1 MKTKQKCHERKE
13 DEEEVKNGVQVEVV
27 SNVRTKT

>member
-1 MKTKQKCHERKE
+1 MKTKQKCRERKE
-13 DEEEVKNGVQVEVV
+13 DEEEIKNGVQVEVV